1 VFQHDKMDL
10 PETLTKEIRMTSN
23 AGEGVRIL
31 GSLGSADG
39 KGVVR
44 MEERVDTDI
53 DDVWSAITDPSRLG
67 SWYGEV
73 AGDLR
78 VGGEYRARLFATG
91 WEGTGRV
98 IACEPPRRLVVTG
111 QDPDEPNEGVT
122 EVTLATD
129 GDQTVVVWEERGMPL
144 EYLAGYGAGI
154 QIHVEDLAAYLARR
168 ERCDAAARF
177 ADLEPAYSDL
187 AAHIS

>member
-1 VFQHDKMDL
+1 
-10 PETLTKEIRMTSN
+10 MTSN
-23 AGEGVRIL
+23 APEGARII

-44 MEERVDTDI
+44 MEDRVATAI
-53 DDVWSAITDPSRLG
+53 DDVWSALTDPSRLG
-67 SWYGEV
+67 RWYGEV
-73 AGDLR
+73 DGDLR

-98 IACEPPRRLVVTG
+98 QACEPPRRLVVTG
-111 QDPDEPNEGVT
+111 KDPDEPNEGVT

-144 EYLAGYGAGI
+144 NLLAAYGAGI
-154 QIHVEDLAAYLARR
+154 QIHVEDLVAYLEGR
-168 ERCDAAARF
+168 ERCDAAARWTE
-177 ADLEPAYSDL
+177 LQPGYEDL
-187 AAHIS
+187 AGNVR